1 MPLPEAIRVRYT
13 EEDAG
18 YITTRPAVWQ
28 SSARLGSFPGVASV
42 SVYNGVGVVKNFFKH
57 TLTFASRERRPGRSD
72 RFCRTVHRQTLD
84 AADGSLPWR
93 LDEAKLRPYPGFLCG
108 V

>member
-1 MPLPEAIRVRYT
+1 MVMWEP
-13 EEDAG
+13 
-18 YITTRPAVWQ
+18 
-28 SSARLGSFPGVASV
+28 V

-57 TLTFASRERRPGRSD
+57 TPTFASRERRQGRSD

-84 AADGSLPWR
+84 AADGSLQSCP
-93 LDEAKLRPYPGFLCG
+93 DEAKLRPYPGFLCG

>member
-1 MPLPEAIRVRYT
+1 MVLISET
-13 EEDAG
+13 
-18 YITTRPAVWQ
+18 
-28 SSARLGSFPGVASV
+28 GSRSKIAV